1 MDVNIGGTFSGFPR
15 ILSVPAA
22 IEDTTDLYRLA
33 RTSHPWGRAKKL
45 DVCFFMF
52 SLSVTFSNSIHCANA
67 MKAVEHGNL
76 NIGEGL

>member
-45 DVCFFMF
+45 DVCFLCFLCPSRSQIVYIVLMP
-52 SLSVTFSNSIHCANA
+52 
-67 MKAVEHGNL
+67 
-76 NIGEGL
+76 